1 MMLTQLS
8 ICQIAV
14 SLIRTKDAMIMIS
27 VKILSTLMEIT
38 IWREK

>member
-14 SLIRTKDAMIMIS
+14 SLIRIKDATIIS

-38 IWREK
+38 NWREK

>member
-14 SLIRTKDAMIMIS
+14 YLIRTKDATIMIS

-38 IWREK
+38 I